1 MVRKHYQKKLGQ
13 KPLSFGNEMLFFE
26 ILSLF
31 SAKKQ
36 KMPKSAKRS
45 ARIAKVPFIKSAQ
58 NFFLHQI
65 GTKKIQI
72 CAHSALHFYNLI
84 CPKYIGPFLKRK
96 GLLTQILLIMLPYHL
111 YSILRKNSMPTW
123 AFTGPL
129 LGLSVLSSIYLGIPS
144 RNFKARLGY
153 QDMLQN

>member
-1 MVRKHYQKKLGQ
+1 MVRKHYQKNLGQ
-13 KPLSFGNEMLFFE
+13 QPIWFGNERLFFE

-31 SAKKQ
+31 SERNQ

-58 NFFLHQI
+58 NFFLHQMH
-65 GTKKIQI
+65 TKKIQI

-111 YSILRKNSMPTW
+111 CSILRKNQHAKW
-123 AFTGPL
+123 DLTGPL
-129 LGLSVLSSIYLGIPS
+129 LGLSVLSDIYLGIPS
-144 RNFKARLGY
+144 RNFKARLAY